1 MAARAV
7 SWSVLGLLVLSIVF
21 LARPAMA
28 GDQTQALIK
37 HRRNLINIMKRNV
50 GKCERALAKTKAYHK
65 KNLADFKRKK
75 KQTQDY
81 LNGLSES
88 GKKAYVKRISGK
100 LMKLHRDMLKA
111 ASRFGKKCPKQ
122 IQKMN
127 PLISAF
133 SLQ

>member
-1 MAARAV
+1 MTARAV
-7 SWSVLGLLVLSIVF
+7 SWSVLGLLVLSFV
-21 LARPAMA
+21 LMARPALA
-28 GDQTQALIK
+28 GDQTLGLIK

-50 GKCERALAKTKAYHK
+50 GKCEKALAQVKTYHK

-81 LNGLSES
+81 INSLSEA
-88 GKKAYVKRISGK
+88 GKKAYLKRISGK
-100 LMKLHRDMLKA
+100 IMKLHRDMLQA

-127 PLISAF
+127 PFISDF